1 MFRVWLGTIY
11 QVPRSHGRR
20 VFCVSVR
27 SAGVSTVFAN
37 ADVVTLPQIRLSV
50 TLEDLTLYV
59 AQRADKEKESILRQL
74 SAPIDSVRAKLGGME
89 GTLAGFQRTMHLVLS
104 EVDADRERA
113 AAIEVSWYR
122 DVCCCATPKKGVIT
136 ISKSST
142 LVANFLA

>member
-1 MFRVWLGTIY
+1 MLL
-11 QVPRSHGRR
+11 S
-20 VFCVSVR
+20 
-27 SAGVSTVFAN
+27 
-37 ADVVTLPQIRLSV
+37 LPQIRLSV

-113 AAIEVSWYR
+113 AAIEVSRYR
-122 DVCCCATPKKGVIT
+122 DVCGTGG
-136 ISKSST
+136 
-142 LVANFLA
+142 